1 MFVERGLVLVQ
12 PYAERPVVDQGA
24 AQAEPETVAGPVALK
39 SVAGAVD
46 WVGRAVL
53 SLRTSYRT
61 SASPYSSSSIS
72 GVNNF
77 SLPADLKAFSRVRS
91 VVAPK

>member
-46 WVGRAVL
+46 WVG
-53 SLRTSYRT
+53 
-61 SASPYSSSSIS
+61 P
-72 GVNNF
+72 GGF
-77 SLPADLKAFSRVRS
+77 
-91 VVAPK
+91 VVTHLVSHECITIQLQLDQWRE